1 MFGHAF
7 VGSTNRIRF
16 KKNKH
21 SSVGYLWLYGA
32 FFAVAFF
39 IAELFLKS

>member
-7 VGSTNRIRF
+7 VGSTNRIRL
-16 KKNKH
+16 KKNKD
-21 SSVGYLWLYGA
+21 SSVGCLWLCGA

-39 IAELFLKS
+39 ITELFLKS